1 MGKRHRGTP
10 GAAFFVSL
18 VRRGITHG
26 AKRAKNMTT
35 QISDAKDGSLDRAIR
50 IVEEQLLGMTTELL
64 ELQQRVRAGE
74 FEALKDSAK
83 LTQELRHWLKMA
95 LDTEQRCEERRKE
108 QQGIVNDY
116 AIDFDRA
123 RAEIGCR
130 LARLR
135 ARGCP
140 ARVSGGSGGK

>member
-1 MGKRHRGTP
+1 MNP

-18 VRRGITHG
+18 VRREHAWGK
-26 AKRAKNMTT
+26 ASKYMKAELSDMTE
-35 QISDAKDGSLDRAIR
+35 GSLSRAIR
-50 IVEEQLLGMTTELL
+50 VVEEQLLGMTTELL

-74 FEALKDSAK
+74 VEALKDSAR
-83 LTQELRHWLKMA
+83 LTAEIRHWLKMA

-123 RAEIGCR
+123 RTEIGCR

-140 ARVSGGSGGK
+140 ARVPGKPR

>member
-1 MGKRHRGTP
+1 
-10 GAAFFVSL
+10 
-18 VRRGITHG
+18 
-26 AKRAKNMTT
+26 MTT
-35 QISDAKDGSLDRAIR
+35 QTSDAHEGSLSRTIR
-50 IVEEQLLGMTTELL
+50 VVEEQLLGMTTELL

-74 FEALKDSAK
+74 VEALKDSAK
-83 LTQELRHWLKMA
+83 LTGEIRHWLKMA

-123 RAEIGCR
+123 RTEIGCR

-135 ARGCP
+135 AARCP
-140 ARVSGGSGGK
+140 ARVSRWSDD